1 MWFVQKLKKSG
12 SLLQLA
18 MKDSPNLRETF
29 LYKLSQKPSEFIIYI
44 NIYARSELYFKIYSI
59 FVNVI
64 FKVWPSFGMYY
75 CLDLLKIAMYLFILH
90 GLNYASLP
98 SKIRPYKV
106 RTAMYLFMSNF
117 TCKLSNYTQVV
128 QIIGLSLAVCGT
140 IGKW

>member
-29 LYKLSQKPSEFIIYI
+29 LYKLSQKSSKFIIYI
-44 NIYARSELYFKIYSI
+44 NIYVGSVLYTKIYSV

-64 FKVWPSFGMYY
+64 FKVWPTFGMCY
-75 CLDLLKIAMYLFILH
+75 CLDLLKIAMYLFTLH
-90 GLNYASLP
+90 ELNFASLP

-106 RTAMYLFMSNF
+106 RTFH
-117 TCKLSNYTQVV
+117 
-128 QIIGLSLAVCGT
+128 IIISEQF
-140 IGKW
+140 